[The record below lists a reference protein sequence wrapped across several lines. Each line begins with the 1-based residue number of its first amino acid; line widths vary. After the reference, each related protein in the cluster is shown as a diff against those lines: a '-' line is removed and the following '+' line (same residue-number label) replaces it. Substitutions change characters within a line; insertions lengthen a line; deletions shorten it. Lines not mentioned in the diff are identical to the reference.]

1 MFKQSRVNSWGGF
14 LCIIII
20 WLKKFHLTVPTSHAL
35 GPSTTALFSH
45 FAHNCR
51 HQTILLILHNYK
63 LICSIS
69 QINSKILHNYN
80 LIPIL
85 SHHQT
90 PSFIFIY
97 NSNTKLR
104 YGSTIYHVL
113 RVVISFSFFFFCT
126 CVDLFYFV
134 GSFNTFL
141 GNVNGKVRT
150 ATPDKK
156 KKRKEMRTCTLVII
170 IKVC

>member
-63 LICSIS
+63 SICSIS

-113 RVVISFSFFFFCT
+113 RVVISLSFFFFFS
-126 CVDLFYFV
+126 VHVLIYFILWDLLTL
-134 GSFNTFL
+134 SWEML
-141 GNVNGKVRT
+141 MGKLEPLLLTKR
-150 ATPDKK
+150 
-156 KKRKEMRTCTLVII
+156 RKEKKWERVH
-170 IKVC
+170 